1 MHLSNHCWL
10 KADMTEWVISR
21 AESPV
26 GLKVEQT
33 YIHKRRYWRFD
44 FDALWTSQLQ
54 TVSQKQSNGNAPR
67 GVYYIIHLMLP
78 YAFANDALSCVIYI
92 HRRGAFSVVH
102 WKTIFLIC
110 YLLDYQQV
118 QENSNVSIILLGDKK
133 EPTKWKTNLVQQI
146 LLPNNHFPCYFYFK
160 NRFYWRKEKRCV
172 TCLWLPT
179 KANTQI

>member
-1 MHLSNHCWL
+1 MSSSD
-10 KADMTEWVISR
+10 K
-21 AESPV
+21 SPLWAKV
-26 GLKVEQT
+26 GQT
-33 YIHKRRYWRFD
+33 YISVKAFL
-44 FDALWTSQLQ
+44 DALVLAIQESRKFIDKSRT
-54 TVSQKQSNGNAPR
+54 KQRERPKGCIIYSPHCLRMPKTFVGR
-67 GVYYIIHLMLP
+67 EGILYTYIGV
-78 YAFANDALSCVIYI
+78 
-92 HRRGAFSVVH
+92 GAFSVVH

-160 NRFYWRKEKRCV
+160 NHFYWRKEKRCV